1 MAEPRGR
8 ILIINPNSN
17 EDVTAGLID
26 AVVPLQFAGGPELEC
41 HTLAEGPYGIE
52 SQAHIDAVVL
62 PLRKLVAGRTD
73 VDAFVIAC
81 YADPG
86 LAACRE
92 ATAKPVFGI
101 HECGILSALSR
112 GDRFGVLAI
121 SQTSIHR
128 HARYLRQ
135 LGLLE
140 RLAGEYPLNMS
151 VAETA
156 SGEKTFAQIMQA
168 GTALRDESHA
178 NVLVL
183 GCAGMA
189 KYRRPL
195 EAVLG
200 IPVIDPPSRPS
211 PWRLVPYKSHRCY
224 L

>member
-8 ILIINPNSN
+8 ILVINQNSN

-26 AVVPLQFAGGPELEC
+26 AVARLQFAGGPEVEC

-52 SQAHIDAVVL
+52 SQSHIDGVVL
-62 PLRKLVAGRTD
+62 PLRELVAGRTD

-92 ATAKPVFGI
+92 ATAQPVFGI
-101 HECGILSALSR
+101 HECGILFALSR

-121 SQTSIHR
+121 NQNSIDR
-128 HARYLRQ
+128 HALYLRQ

-140 RLAGEYPLNMS
+140 RLAGEYPLNIS
-151 VAETA
+151 VAETS
-156 SGEKTFAQIMQA
+156 SGEKTFAQLMQG
-168 GTALRDESHA
+168 GTALRDDSHA

-189 KYRRPL
+189 KHRRPL
-195 EAVLG
+195 EAALG
-200 IPVIDPPSRPS
+200 IPVIDPTIAAVTMALGAVQGSA
-211 PWRLVPYKSHRCY
+211 
-224 L
+224 